1 MSLPGARLLGYATA
15 PWSLKPLASG
25 SMGEVA
31 VLAPTSCGDV
41 LRRISRL
48 IVEDARPSR
57 LAISRIES
65 PCRRSAAIRCRSS
78 SDRYRS

>member
-31 VLAPTSCGDV
+31 GLAPTSCGDV

-48 IVEDARPSR
+48 IVEDAVRGHERVPTGGQVEVP
-57 LAISRIES
+57 AGGQIEVPTLRVVS
-65 PCRRSAAIRCRSS
+65 
-78 SDRYRS
+78 